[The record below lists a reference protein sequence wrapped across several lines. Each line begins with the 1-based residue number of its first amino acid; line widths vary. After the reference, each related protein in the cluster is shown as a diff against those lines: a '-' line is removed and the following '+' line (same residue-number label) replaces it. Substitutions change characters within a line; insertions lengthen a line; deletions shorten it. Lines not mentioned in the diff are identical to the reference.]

1 MTNPSTPSPASKTN
15 RLNGGQVIART
26 LAKTGAR
33 TAFCLAGTAHTHL
46 LFGLQDEKFRIV
58 SGRHE
63 TGTVAAADGYA
74 RITGKVGIALIKAD
88 QGLPNAMT
96 GIITAHLACSPVV
109 VIVSLTPANT
119 LEAEGE
125 DENDA
130 LDMVK
135 AHCKWARTV
144 PMPERL
150 AEFVEAALAQATAGR
165 PGVAVLGVPQDFEA
179 AAIDYAE
186 RANAKS
192 LKADPPA
199 ADVTSINAA
208 ADLIANAKRPMIVA
222 GSGAALAGA
231 GAALRNLARTFKIPV
246 LASNLG
252 RGLVP
257 EDMKLGFAWP
267 LAQVAAKEADVVL
280 IVGLRM
286 SQRMGYGLAPRF
298 AANAKF
304 IQVDIDAAEIGHNRL
319 VDVPIVA
326 DARVAIEQ
334 LHAALTARKYTPT
347 SDPVWVNDAMKV
359 RLARIDEL
367 GRGETAPIHPYRMAR
382 DLMAQMPENAIYV
395 GDGADIQ
402 NWMHAILRIRS
413 ERAFMDH
420 YPLGSMG
427 IGTPLALGAAAAAR
441 ELAEDTG
448 DTERPVVLVT
458 GDGSFG
464 FYCCELN
471 GAALA
476 GLKIVC
482 LISND
487 GAWGTEKHGQAN
499 ALGKSINCELGQ
511 WDYQLIAKAYGLNG
525 ERIERPEDIA
535 PALRRAFAADKTTVL
550 NVITDPAAG
559 LVRKQDPRVQTV
571 AFEDLVSS
579 QKKHYTPAIA

>member
-1 MTNPSTPSPASKTN
+1 LS
-15 RLNGGQVIART
+15 Q
-26 LAKTGAR
+26 
-33 TAFCLAGTAHTHL
+33 
-46 LFGLQDEKFRIV
+46 
-58 SGRHE
+58 
-63 TGTVAAADGYA
+63 
-74 RITGKVGIALIKAD
+74 
-88 QGLPNAMT
+88 
-96 GIITAHLACSPVV
+96 
-109 VIVSLTPANT
+109 
-119 LEAEGE
+119 
-125 DENDA
+125 
-130 LDMVK
+130 
-135 AHCKWARTV
+135 
-144 PMPERL
+144 
-150 AEFVEAALAQATAGR
+150 
-165 PGVAVLGVPQDFEA
+165 
-179 AAIDYAE
+179 
-186 RANAKS
+186 
-192 LKADPPA
+192 
-199 ADVTSINAA
+199 
-208 ADLIANAKRPMIVA
+208 
-222 GSGAALAGA
+222 A
-231 GAALRNLARTFKIPV
+231 GAALRQLARTFKIPV
-246 LASNLG
+246 LGSNLG

-267 LAQVAAKEADVVL
+267 LAQVAARDADVVL

-286 SQRMGYGLAPRF
+286 GQRMGYGLAPRF
-298 AANAKF
+298 SADAKF
-304 IQVDIDAAEIGHNRL
+304 IQIDVHAEEIGRNRP

-326 DARVAIEQ
+326 DAKTALEQ
-334 LHAALTARKYTPT
+334 LHTALAAKKDAVTA
-347 SDPVWVNDAMKV
+347 DPLWVNNALKI

-367 GRGETAPIHPYRMAR
+367 GRDEKAPIHPYRMAR

-402 NWMHAILRIRS
+402 NWMHAILRIKS

-441 ELAEDTG
+441 EMAEETG
-448 DTERPVVLVT
+448 DMERPVVLVT

-464 FYCCELN
+464 FYCSELN

-487 GAWGTEKHGQAN
+487 GAWGTEKHGQMN
-499 ALGKSINCELGQ
+499 ALGKSVNCELGQ
-511 WDYQLIAKAYGLNG
+511 WDYQMIAHAYGLNG
-525 ERIERPEDIA
+525 ERIEKPEDIA

>member
-1 MTNPSTPSPASKTN
+1 MEYIERARPQIAN
-15 RLNGGQVIART
+15 RNAPVA
-26 LAKTGAR
+26 
-33 TAFCLAGTAHTHL
+33 
-46 LFGLQDEKFRIV
+46 DV
-58 SGRHE
+58 SSI
-63 TGTVAAADGYA
+63 D
-74 RITGKVGIALIKAD
+74 
-88 QGLPNAMT
+88 
-96 GIITAHLACSPVV
+96 
-109 VIVSLTPANT
+109 
-119 LEAEGE
+119 
-125 DENDA
+125 
-130 LDMVK
+130 
-135 AHCKWARTV
+135 
-144 PMPERL
+144 
-150 AEFVEAALAQATAGR
+150 EAARLLAQA
-165 PGVAVLGVPQDFEA
+165 QH
-179 AAIDYAE
+179 
-186 RANAKS
+186 
-192 LKADPPA
+192 
-199 ADVTSINAA
+199 
-208 ADLIANAKRPMIVA
+208 PMIIV
-222 GSGAALAGA
+222 GSGAALSQA
-231 GAALRNLARTFKIPV
+231 GAALRQLARTFKIPV
-246 LASNLG
+246 LGSNLG

-267 LAQVAAKEADVVL
+267 LAQVAARDADVVL

-286 SQRMGYGLAPRF
+286 GQRMGYGLAPRF
-298 AANAKF
+298 SADAKF
-304 IQVDIDAAEIGHNRL
+304 IQIDVHAEEIGRNRP

-326 DARVAIEQ
+326 DAKTALEQ
-334 LHAALTARKYTPT
+334 LHTALAAKKDAVTA
-347 SDPVWVNDAMKV
+347 DPLWVNNALKI

-367 GRGETAPIHPYRMAR
+367 GRDEKAPIHPYRMAR

-402 NWMHAILRIRS
+402 NWMHAILRIKS

-441 ELAEDTG
+441 EMAEETG
-448 DTERPVVLVT
+448 DMERPVVLVT

-464 FYCCELN
+464 FYCSELN

-487 GAWGTEKHGQAN
+487 GAWGTEKHGQMN
-499 ALGKSINCELGQ
+499 ALGKSVNCELGQ
-511 WDYQLIAKAYGLNG
+511 WDYQMIAHAYGLNG
-525 ERIERPEDIA
+525 ERIEKPEDIA

>member
-1 MTNPSTPSPASKTN
+1 MSATNQ
-15 RLNGGQVIART
+15 LNGGQVLARVLART
-26 LAKTGAR
+26 GIR
-33 TAFCLAGTAHTHL
+33 TAFCLSGTAHTHL
-46 LFGLQDEKFRIV
+46 LFGLEAEKFRIV

-63 TGTVAAADGYA
+63 TCTVASADGYA
-74 RITGKVGIALIKAD
+74 RVSGKVGVAMIKAD
-88 QGLPNAMT
+88 QGLPNAVT
-96 GIITAHLACSPVV
+96 GIMTAQLACSPVV
-109 VIVSLTPANT
+109 VIVSLTPTNT
-119 LEAEGE
+119 MEAEGE
-125 DENDA
+125 DENDQ
-130 LDMVK
+130 LDLVK
-135 AHCKWARTV
+135 SHCKWARTV
-144 PMPERL
+144 PSPDRL
-150 AEFVEAALAQATAGR
+150 AEFAEMAVMQATTGR
-165 PGVAVLGVPQDFEA
+165 PGVAVLGVPQHYEA
-179 AAIDYAE
+179 AAVDYVE
-186 RANAKS
+186 RAPSQFA
-192 LKADPPA
+192 ATPPGPDLA
-199 ADVTSINAA
+199 QVEKAA
-208 ADLIANAKRPMIVA
+208 ALLMNAKRPMIVA
-222 GSGAALAGA
+222 GTGAALSRA
-231 GAALRNLARTFKIPV
+231 GAALRKLARTYKLPV
-246 LASNLG
+246 LAGNLG

-267 LAQVAAKEADVVL
+267 LAQVAAKDADVVL

-298 AANAKF
+298 AADAKF
-304 IQVDIDAAEIGHNRL
+304 IQIDVDPREIGRNRV

-326 DARVAIEQ
+326 DARLALEH
-334 LHAALTARKYTPT
+334 LDAALAAKKFTATADPT
-347 SDPVWVNDAMKV
+347 WVNDAMKI

-367 GRGETAPIHPYRMAR
+367 GREEKAPIHPYRLAR

-402 NWMHAILRIRS
+402 NWMHAILRVKS
-413 ERAFMDH
+413 ERGFMDH

-441 ELAEDTG
+441 ELAEETG
-448 DTERPVVLVT
+448 DMERPVVLVT

-464 FYCCELN
+464 FYCSELN

-487 GAWGTEKHGQAN
+487 GAWGTEKHGQLN
-499 ALGKSINCELGQ
+499 AIGKSINCELGQ
-511 WDYQLIAKAYGLNG
+511 WDYHLIAHAYGLNG
-525 ERIERPEDIA
+525 ERIEKAEEIA

-550 NVITDPAAG
+550 NIITDPMAG